1 VDRAPPRSPRVGGRI
16 GRYPSEFG
24 ILNYCTLTYPS
35 EFGILNYLHPRAGIN
50 RVFVSAVHLDWVA
63 NVISTKRWVKHG
75 GHLEGK
81 RKCVIDWPSSG
92 WVF

>member
-1 VDRAPPRSPRVGGRI
+1 
-16 GRYPSEFG
+16 
-24 ILNYCTLTYPS
+24 
-35 EFGILNYLHPRAGIN
+35 LHPRAGIN